1 VPEWRRSF
9 LLRSLRSC
17 AHRDASPSSK
27 LALTDPSEE
36 CSHTGEGRWLDSK
49 QRVGGGMFALDRG
62 PSDRFR
68 LPTPPHLKCEQVSV
82 DSRSHMRHGAKSP
95 NVLFR
100 FSSISSWR
108 SFFAKEI
115 DLSLITRG
123 IATNELR

>member
-1 VPEWRRSF
+1 MPEWWRSF
-9 LLRSLRSC
+9 LLRAVRSC

-27 LALTDPSEE
+27 LPLTDPSEE

-49 QRVGGGMFALDRG
+49 QRVGGRMFALDRG

-68 LPTPPHLKCEQVSV
+68 LPTPPHSKCEQVSV

-100 FSSISSWR
+100 FSSHFQLAI
-108 SFFAKEI
+108 FF
-115 DLSLITRG
+115 
-123 IATNELR
+123 LRRRLT